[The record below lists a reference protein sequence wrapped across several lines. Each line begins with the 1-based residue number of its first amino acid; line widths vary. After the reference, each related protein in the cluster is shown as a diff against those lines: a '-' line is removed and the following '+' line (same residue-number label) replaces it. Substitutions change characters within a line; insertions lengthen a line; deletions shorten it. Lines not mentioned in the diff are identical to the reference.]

1 MKTFKEYQDELKN
14 LKWEGDASSID
25 IFIHLVEEVGEVAKE
40 LRRERRESYLG
51 LKESLADELG
61 DVLGCLT
68 YLANRNG
75 IDLETIATNQIKKLK
90 YREEFGR

>member
-1 MKTFKEYQDELKN
+1 MKTFKEYQNALQDLA
-14 LKWEGDASSID
+14 WEGDASSKD

-40 LRRERRESYLG
+40 LRTTWRTET
-51 LKESLADELG
+51 LADELG

-75 IDLETIATNQIKKLK
+75 ISLETLADNHVKKLR